1 MKKTEIIEMLKGLGL
16 IVVEEENTI
25 YIITDELMCEEV
37 EEVITVLEEKSNRY
51 VKNTWSES
59 FFIGEYEIIANYE

>member
-37 EEVITVLEEKSNRY
+37 EEVIAVLKEKSNRY